1 MKKRV
6 AVCILAL
13 FAIVVWATSA
23 VGADRI
29 FSITLTG
36 EGKVYAV
43 PDKAEIFVRV
53 NGVDRIIQEFA
64 VEEQTKK
71 MQNVMDFL
79 RGKNIPSKDIF
90 TLSYS
95 CGPRYEYDK
104 TQQKRIL
111 VEYVASQRLKIRV
124 SKDVVGAI
132 IDGVS
137 TLAFVDNITFVVS
150 NKKELFEKAIAL
162 AINDA
167 KSKAQKRA
175 SALGIKL
182 GAVIGYQESLNHPLQ
197 RGMRNEMSS
206 LSDRGSSVP
215 TIPAGENE
223 IRATVSITYEIIIL
237 RKN

>member
-6 AVCILAL
+6 AVCVLAL
-13 FAIVVWATSA
+13 FAIVVLATPA

-36 EGKVYAV
+36 EGEVCAV
-43 PDKAEIFVRV
+43 PDKAEIFIRI
-53 NGVDRIIQEFA
+53 NGMAQTQKLA
-64 VEEQTKK
+64 VEAQAER
-71 MQNVMDFL
+71 MHSVMDFL
-79 RGKNIPSKDIF
+79 RKRNVPSKDMS
-90 TLSYS
+90 TLNYL

-104 TQQKRIL
+104 SQQKRIL
-111 VEYVASQRLKIRV
+111 VEYVASQNLKIRI
-124 SKDVVGAI
+124 SKDAVGAI

-137 TLAFVDNITFVVS
+137 IWAFVENITFVVS
-150 NKKELFEKAIAL
+150 NQKELFEKAIAL
-162 AINDA
+162 AIEDA
-167 KSKAQKRA
+167 KSKARKRA

-182 GAVIGYQESLNHPLQ
+182 GAVIGYQENLNHPLQ

-215 TIPAGENE
+215 TIPVGENE
-223 IRATVSITYEIIIL
+223 IRATVSITYEIIVL